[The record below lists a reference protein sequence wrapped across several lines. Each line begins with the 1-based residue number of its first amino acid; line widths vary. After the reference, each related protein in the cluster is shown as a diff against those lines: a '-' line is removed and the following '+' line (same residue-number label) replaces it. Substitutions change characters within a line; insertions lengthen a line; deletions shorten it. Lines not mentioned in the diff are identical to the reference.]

1 LIEYELETCKNQ
13 LEIIILK
20 INEKTILEIIKIKN
34 PNGTIIEIMKLF
46 FIITKV
52 INDNEIP
59 IWSFLQSKNI
69 DYDILRK
76 NLFEIQT
83 KIINKET
90 IDNCMNITF
99 NYNDLKFS
107 MSKISKNLV
116 TILDLLKTIVDYSIK
131 KNMKESLQHTNIN
144 VIFI

>member
-1 LIEYELETCKNQ
+1 LIEYELETSKNH
-13 LEIIILK
+13 LENISNK
-20 INEKTILEIIKIKN
+20 INEKTISEITKIKN
-34 PNGTIIEIMKLF
+34 PNETIIEIMKLF
-46 FIITKV
+46 FLMTNV
-52 INDNEIP
+52 IDVNEILN
-59 IWSFLQSKNI
+59 WTNLNSKSIN
-69 DYDILRK
+69 YDFLRK

-83 KIINKET
+83 KNLNKET

-116 TILDLLKTIVDYSIK
+116 IILDILKTIVDYSIK

-144 VIFI
+144 VNL

>member
-1 LIEYELETCKNQ
+1 MIEYELETSKNH
-13 LEIIILK
+13 LENISNK
-20 INEKTILEIIKIKN
+20 INEKTISEITKIKN
-34 PNGTIIEIMKLF
+34 PNETIIEIMKLF
-46 FIITKV
+46 FLMTNV
-52 INDNEIP
+52 IDVNEILN
-59 IWSFLQSKNI
+59 WTNLNSKSIN
-69 DYDILRK
+69 YDFLRK

-83 KIINKET
+83 KNLNKET

-116 TILDLLKTIVDYSIK
+116 IILDILKTIVDYSIK

-144 VIFI
+144 VNL